1 MMEAALQ
8 MLDVETHCFTDPEE
22 GLEFIFE
29 HPPQIVL
36 TDLVMP
42 GLSGM
47 ELLERVVEFDP
58 AIDVVLTT
66 AYYSTESAVEAIRK
80 GAADY
85 LDKPFPP
92 HVLRARLEPLLAR
105 HRARLSALDLER
117 SLADHASFAGLIGNS
132 PPMWHLYAQI
142 QRIAPHYRTLL
153 ITGATGTGKELIA
166 KALHQLGPVASGPFV
181 PLNCSAIVETLFE
194 SELFG
199 HVKGAFTGAFQDKAG
214 MFEHAHNGT
223 LLLDEIGDM
232 PLSTQ
237 AKLLRALQN
246 QEIQR
251 LGSLQSRKVN
261 VRVIAATHHDLRAM
275 IAEKTFRQ
283 DLFYRLSMIELK
295 APPLVDRDADLQL
308 LTRHFIARFATQ
320 FNKTIHGLTYRAQL
334 LLRQHDWPGNV
345 RELENVIGHAC
356 IMVMGTMID
365 VADLPDYLR
374 HTDPVPAAPLAS
386 PEASTLDEQERRLLT
401 DALAQTGGN
410 QSGAARLLRISRDT
424 LRYRMKKHKL
434 TV

>member
-1 MMEAALQ
+1 MQTALQ
-8 MLDVETHCFTDPEE
+8 NLEVETNSFTDPEA
-22 GLEFIFE
+22 GLEFIFT
-29 HPPQIVL
+29 HHPQIVL

-42 GLSGM
+42 GLNGM

-58 AIDVVLTT
+58 SIDVVLTT
-66 AYYSTESAVEAIRK
+66 AFYSTESAVEAIRK

-92 HVLRARLEPLLAR
+92 HVLRARLAPLLAR

-117 SLADHASFAGLIGNS
+117 SLAAQASFAGMIGNS
-132 PPMWHLYAQI
+132 PPMWNLYSQI
-142 QRIAPHYRTLL
+142 QRIAPHYRTVL

-166 KALHQLGPVASGPFV
+166 KALHQLGPSSAGPLV
-181 PLNCSAIVETLFE
+181 PLNCSAVVESLFE

-199 HVKGAFTGAFQDKAG
+199 HMKGAFTGATQDKAG
-214 MFEHAHNGT
+214 LFEHAHNGT
-223 LLLDEIGDM
+223 LFLDEIGDM

-237 AKLLRALQN
+237 AKLLRALQD

-251 LGSLQSRKVN
+251 LGSLHPRKVN

-275 IAEKTFRQ
+275 IAERTFRE

-295 APPLVDRDADLQL
+295 APSLLERDGDLQL
-308 LTRHFIARFATQ
+308 LTRHFVAQFAAQ
-320 FNKTIHGLTYRAQL
+320 FNKSIHGLTYRAQL
-334 LLRQHDWPGNV
+334 LLRQHNWPGNV

-365 VADLPDYLR
+365 VGDLPDFLR
-374 HTDPVPAAPLAS
+374 HKEPAAGAPLIA
-386 PEASTLDEQERRLLT
+386 PEASSLDEQERRLLT
-401 DALAQTGGN
+401 EALAKTGGN

-424 LRYRMKKHKL
+424 LRYRMKKHGINA
-434 TV
+434 